1 MGAAALLFPIEEA
14 DGKYDEMVS
23 YLSAE
28 GGYWLNN
35 DIWRIRDSAFNE
47 AGIGIP
53 KAKKRHSGGYVL
65 ADFSGYRSERIKT
78 EVKYYL
84 LYRMKEKILTPITA
98 SKRYKRAVRRF
109 GELLQNEKGSI
120 LDADDETF
128 VCRDQET
135 SETEKAVTLK
145 LGRSIKKFFTDYYD
159 ERPETEKDIWEV
171 MKIPGTRV
179 SASLKKHT
187 PILSFVSI
195 PEYYKPMITQFM
207 KRLVIKR
214 SCSYCHELLMYI
226 RYFFNR
232 FYSHGYKD
240 GFFEVLTRKDIESYL
255 GWVAEDYAG
264 KNATFRSKAVSFI
277 RTFIDYA
284 QLSEYPGVPKKDVE
298 RLIFDDDI
306 PPRERISDTLEKV
319 KYIPEPVREQ
329 IDAGVHEIDP
339 PEMQPVY
346 ILLRETGW
354 RGTDIL
360 DLRYDN
366 CLDYIWNEKEQRY
379 VPYLCGE
386 ITKTGIPMLK
396 IPLRDEVGDMVK
408 ELAVSAREMST
419 EENNPE
425 RYLFNTYEGRSK
437 GLPYSKLAFTAA
449 VQDLINR
456 KAIRDAEG
464 NIYHFKAHSLRH
476 TRASE
481 YTEQGMPIGVIQ
493 QILGHCSLQMTLHYA
508 KVSENRLYETW
519 KNTERLGLL
528 HLAAEPPKT
537 CRNSDESSVHY
548 DHVRQGLDAVKVPFG
563 TCFKPSK
570 LNCRQQMNHCLE
582 CGNFCSCEDDLPE
595 YLAEM
600 ARVKEKIRLGEEL
613 HREDWAVKNRQ
624 YLELLEKT
632 VQRITAEKVIHR
644 NGATREDRDV

>member
-1 MGAAALLFPIEEA
+1 MGAAALILPIEET

-35 DIWRIRDSAFNE
+35 DIWRMRDSAFDE

-53 KAKKRHSGGYVL
+53 KAKRINPGGCIL
-65 ADFSGYRSERIKT
+65 ADFSGYRSERIKI

-84 LYRMKEKILTPITA
+84 LYRLKEKILTPIAA
-98 SKRYKRAVRRF
+98 SRMYKRAIKRI
-109 GELLQNEKGSI
+109 GELLKGETESI
-120 LDADDETF
+120 LDADDEAF
-128 VCRDQET
+128 VLTDQET
-135 SETEKAVTLK
+135 SETEKEVTLT
-145 LGRSIKKFFTDYYD
+145 LGKRIKKFFTDYYD
-159 ERPETEKDIWEV
+159 ERPETEKDVWEV
-171 MKIPGTRV
+171 LKIPGSRV
-179 SASLKKHT
+179 SASVKKNT

-195 PEYYKPMITQFM
+195 PEYYRPMIKRFM
-207 KRLVIKR
+207 KRLIIKR
-214 SCSYCHELLMYI
+214 SWSYCSDLLGYI
-226 RYFFNR
+226 KYFFNS

-240 GFFEVLTRKDIESYL
+240 GFFEDLSRKDIEAYL
-255 GWVAEDYAG
+255 GWVAEDYVG
-264 KNATFRSKAVSFI
+264 KNATFRSKAISFI
-277 RTFIDYA
+277 RMFIDYA
-284 QLSEYPGVPKKDVE
+284 QLSEYPGVPKKEVE
-298 RLIFDDDI
+298 RMIFDDDI
-306 PPRERISDTLEKV
+306 PPRERSSDTLEKV
-319 KYIPEPVREQ
+319 KYIPEPIREQ
-329 IDAGVHEIDP
+329 IDAVIHEIDP
-339 PEMQPVY
+339 PEMLPVY

-366 CLDYIWNEKEQRY
+366 CLDYIWNEKEKRY
-379 VPYLCGE
+379 IPYLCGE

-408 ELAVSAREMST
+408 KLVTTVQEMST

-437 GLPYSKLAFTAA
+437 GLPYSKPAFTYA
-449 VQDLINR
+449 VQELINR
-456 KAIRDAEG
+456 KGIRDAEG
-464 NIYHFKAHSLRH
+464 NFYHFRAHSLRH

-519 KNTERLGLL
+519 KKTERLGLL

-537 CRNSDESSVHY
+537 GHNSDEASIHY
-548 DHVRQGLDAVKVPFG
+548 NRVRRELDAVKVPFG

-570 LNCRQQMNHCLE
+570 LSCRQQMNHCLE

-600 ARVKEKIRLGEEL
+600 DRIKEKIRLGEEL
-613 HREDWAVKNRQ
+613 YREDWVLKNRQ
-624 YLELLEKT
+624 YLELLEKM
-632 VQRITAEKVIHR
+632 VQRITEEKVVHR
-644 NGATREDRDV
+644 NGAAREDRDV